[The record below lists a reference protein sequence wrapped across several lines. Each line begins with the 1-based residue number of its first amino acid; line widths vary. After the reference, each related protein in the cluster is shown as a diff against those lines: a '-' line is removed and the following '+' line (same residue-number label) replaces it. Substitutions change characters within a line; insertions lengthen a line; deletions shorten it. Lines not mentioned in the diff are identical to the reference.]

1 MRTTTTARPAP
12 TDRLLSLLVGA
23 LAGLLFGC
31 CVGAALLV
39 STGSSSS
46 PEPVASAP
54 PVAYDIEVIVEEDYI
69 NRTLTENSANVASS
83 VPLAAGHLDLRP
95 GGLADFVVQIEA
107 GSLRPTFDGTVQF
120 LATPAG
126 RLEVR
131 FVTVRAG
138 YLPVTAFV
146 PAGQAAAVN
155 EAIARML
162 AERAGPL
169 DLRVAGVASD
179 DTTLRIY
186 LTLVQ

>member
-1 MRTTTTARPAP
+1 MRTTPTHRSQ

-31 CVGAALLV
+31 CVSAALL
-39 STGSSSS
+39 GLSSSS
-46 PEPVASAP
+46 PSPAPASAVP
-54 PVAYDIEVIVEEDYI
+54 PAAYDIEVIVEEDYI

-120 LATPAG
+120 QATAEE

-131 FVTVRAG
+131 FARVRAG

-146 PAGQAAAVN
+146 PASQAVAVN
-155 EAIARML
+155 ESINRML

-169 DLRVAGVASD
+169 NLRVAGVASD
-179 DTTLRIY
+179 DTTLRLY
-186 LTLVQ
+186 LTVVP